1 MHTEVGTRFTTE
13 ICVEEIRRRKTDKKE
28 LITGFHPFRRIDNDN
43 DSDVFVHRTNVAC
56 SMDSTPMICGL
67 VT

>member
-1 MHTEVGTRFTTE
+1 MHTEVGIRCTTE
-13 ICVEEIRRRKTDKKE
+13 ICVEEIQGRKTDKKE
-28 LITGFHPFRRIDNDN
+28 LITDFHPFRRIDND
-43 DSDVFVHRTNVAC
+43 SDVLVHRTNVAC